1 MKKFKIFIF
10 VIFIYS
16 FLFSQENPLLEEFQ
30 TPFQVP
36 PFDLIKEEHFVPAI
50 MKGIEEHKK
59 EIEEI
64 ANSKEEPSFKN
75 TIEAMEK
82 SSKILTRATT
92 TFFVLNGVMTND
104 VMQNIAKEIAPIIS
118 KHNDEIKMNE
128 RLFQRIKKVYEKRN
142 KLNLTKEQKKLL
154 ENYYKDFVKGG
165 ANLAEKEK
173 KYLMD
178 INQELSLLSLKFG
191 ENVLKEENKFM
202 LIIDQKEDLEG
213 LPNSVINAAEETAK
227 EKGLEGKWVFTTK
240 KPSLLPFL
248 SFSSKRDLREK
259 IFKAFI
265 NRGNNDDDFDNKKI
279 IERIIELRIQ
289 KAKLLGYKNYAEF
302 VLEDN
307 MAKNPKNVYKLL
319 KKIWKPALEVAKK
332 EAKELQEMIYKEG
345 NNFKLK
351 PWDWWYYAEKIRKEK
366 YELDEE
372 QLRPY
377 FKLENCIDGVFY
389 TASKL
394 FGINFEERF
403 DLPKY
408 NPDVKVYEVKDLEG
422 KHLAIFYVD
431 YFPRDG
437 KRSGAWMTNF
447 QEQSKV
453 DGEKRPIIVNVGNFT
468 KPTSQTPSLLSLE
481 ELETLFH
488 EFGHALHGLLTDC
501 TYPSISG
508 TAVSRDFVELPS
520 QIMEN
525 WALEPEVLNYYAKHY
540 KTGEVIPKELVSK
553 IINARK
559 FNQGFATVEYLAASF
574 LDMDYHTLSEPLRES
589 PVVFE
594 EKSMK
599 KIGLI
604 PEIVVRY
611 KSTNF
616 QHIFSGGYFAG
627 YYSYIWA
634 EVLEADGF
642 SYFKEKGIFDK
653 KVAEAFKKNIL
664 EKGGTDDPMV
674 LYKNFRGKEP
684 QVKALLKKR
693 GLL

>member
-16 FLFSQENPLLEEFQ
+16 FLFSQENALLEEFQ

-50 MKGIEEHKK
+50 VKGIEEQKK

-64 ANSKEEPSFKN
+64 ANSKEEPSFTN

-82 SSKILTRATT
+82 SGKTLTRASIV
-92 TFFVLNGVMTND
+92 FYVLNGVMTNEG
-104 VMQNIAKEIAPIIS
+104 MQNIAKEIAPLIS

-128 RLFQRIKKVYEKRN
+128 KLFQRIKKVYEKRN

-165 ANLAEKEK
+165 ANLTEKEK
-173 KYLMD
+173 KHLME

-202 LIIDQKEDLEG
+202 LIIDKKEDLAG
-213 LPNSVINAAEETAK
+213 LPDSVIKAAEETAK

-265 NRGNNDDDFDNKKI
+265 NRGNNNDELDNKEI
-279 IERIIELRIQ
+279 IKRIIKLRQ
-289 KAKLLGYKNYAEF
+289 EKAKILGYKTFADF

-319 KKIWKPALEVAKK
+319 KKIWKPALEVAKR

-345 NNFKLK
+345 NNFKLE

-366 YELDEE
+366 YELNEE
-372 QLRPY
+372 ELRPY

-394 FGINFEERF
+394 YGIKFEERF

-408 NPDVKVYEVKDLEG
+408 HPDVKVYEVKDLNG
-422 KHLAIFYVD
+422 KHLSIFYVD
-431 YFPRDG
+431 YFPRES

-453 DGEKRPIIVNVGNFT
+453 DGEKRPIILNVGNFT
-468 KPTSQTPSLLSLE
+468 KPTSDTPSLLSLE

-508 TAVSRDFVELPS
+508 TSVPRDFVELPS

-525 WALEPEVLNYYAKHY
+525 WALETEVLNYYAKHY
-540 KTGEVIPKELVSK
+540 KTGEVIPNELISK

-574 LDMDYHTLSEPLRES
+574 LDIDYHTLIEPLKES
-589 PVVFE
+589 PMVFE

-611 KSTNF
+611 RSTNF
-616 QHIFSGGYFAG
+616 QHIFSGGYYAG

-634 EVLEADGF
+634 EVLEADAF

-664 EKGGTDDPMV
+664 EKGGTDDPMA
-674 LYKNFRGKEP
+674 LYKKFRGKKP
-684 QVKALLKKR
+684 DVKSLLKKR

>member
-16 FLFSQENPLLEEFQ
+16 FLFSQENALLEEFQ

-50 MKGIEEHKK
+50 VKGIEEQKK

-64 ANSKEEPSFKN
+64 ANSKEEPSFTN

-82 SSKILTRATT
+82 SGKTLTRASIV
-92 TFFVLNGVMTND
+92 FYVLNGVMTNEG
-104 VMQNIAKEIAPIIS
+104 MQNIAKEIAPLIS

-128 RLFQRIKKVYEKRN
+128 KLFQRIKKVYEKRN

-165 ANLAEKEK
+165 ANLTEKEK
-173 KYLMD
+173 KHLME

-202 LIIDQKEDLEG
+202 LIIDKKEDLAG
-213 LPNSVINAAEETAK
+213 LPDSVIKAAEETAK

-265 NRGNNDDDFDNKKI
+265 NRGNNNDELDNKEI
-279 IERIIELRIQ
+279 IKRIIKLRQ
-289 KAKLLGYKNYAEF
+289 EKAKILGYKTFADF

-319 KKIWKPALEVAKK
+319 KKIWKPALEVAKR

-345 NNFKLK
+345 NNFKLE

-366 YELDEE
+366 YELNEE
-372 QLRPY
+372 ELRPY

-394 FGINFEERF
+394 YGIKFEERF

-408 NPDVKVYEVKDLEG
+408 HPDVKVYEVKDLNG
-422 KHLAIFYVD
+422 KHLSIFYVD
-431 YFPRDG
+431 YFPRES

-453 DGEKRPIIVNVGNFT
+453 DGEKRPIILNVGNFT
-468 KPTSQTPSLLSLE
+468 KPTSDTPSLLSLE

-508 TAVSRDFVELPS
+508 TSVPRDFVELPS

-525 WALEPEVLNYYAKHY
+525 WALETEVLNYYAKHY
-540 KTGEVIPKELVSK
+540 KTGEVIPNELISK

-574 LDMDYHTLSEPLRES
+574 LDIDYHTLIEPLKES
-589 PVVFE
+589 PMVFE

-611 KSTNF
+611 RSTNF
-616 QHIFSGGYFAG
+616 QHIFSGGYYAG

-634 EVLEADGF
+634 EVLEADAF
-642 SYFKEKGIFDK
+642 SYFKEKGIFNK
-653 KVAEAFKKNIL
+653 EVSNSFMKNIL
-664 EKGGTDDPMV
+664 EKGGTDDPMA
-674 LYKNFRGKEP
+674 LYKKFRGKKP
-684 QVKALLKKR
+684 DVKSLLKKR